1 EAAAFQ
7 ASRQI
12 GDLAVYE
19 RRREPRGY
27 LRLQTGAREVPR
39 NAARRKR
46 RDSRPPRLSGAADE
60 KPVPLQTTR
69 AIRRVGLR
77 AIPAPREQRGRSGV
91 HPFLPGQVE

>member
-1 EAAAFQ
+1 KAAALQ
-7 ASRQI
+7 TPRQI

-46 RDSRPPRLSGAADE
+46 RDSRPPGISRAADE
-60 KPVPLQTTR
+60 ESVPFQTAR
-69 AIRRVGLR
+69 AIRRVDLR
-77 AIPAPREQRGRSGV
+77 AIPAHREHRGRSGV